1 MNGPLRIALIVC
13 AALILLFV
21 LRRIRK
27 SSLEI
32 TDSIFWLFIVA
43 ILLVLA
49 VFPQIAYWASDVL
62 GFDAP
67 VNFIF
72 CCGILVR
79 TFTQDQKICELKK
92 KLVRM
97 AQSEAL
103 RDK

>member
-1 MNGPLRIALIVC
+1 MKTGCPPRAL
-13 AALILLFV
+13 F
-21 LRRIRK
+21 
-27 SSLEI
+27 
-32 TDSIFWLFIVA
+32 
-43 ILLVLA
+43 
-49 VFPQIAYWASDVL
+49 SDRML

-72 CCGILVR
+72 CCGILVLLVR